1 MTESDGETTGFF
13 VRPLINILNLFNS
26 VNVRYTQTA
35 KTSRSILQYYK
46 QARTVEPVGLS
57 ITLPNTYPQ
66 YFIELTGLQV
76 FHYALVQ
83 HAYPCWVSEQ
93 ARPPKR
99 LWRCLTWK
107 AYSLQ
112 KEIQADGLFVLLPKG
127 LLCKPGGEWCLK
139 QTDKRE
145 RRWEWAPGHLC
156 SKQQDWR
163 TDKCF

>member
-46 QARTVEPVGLS
+46 QARTVEPAGLS

-83 HAYPCWVSEQ
+83 HAYPC
-93 ARPPKR
+93 
-99 LWRCLTWK
+99 
-107 AYSLQ
+107 
-112 KEIQADGLFVLLPKG
+112 
-127 LLCKPGGEWCLK
+127 
-139 QTDKRE
+139 
-145 RRWEWAPGHLC
+145 
-156 SKQQDWR
+156 
-163 TDKCF
+163 